1 MKTAFIHR
9 NFRNLS
15 FEKKVIFLAHLLT
28 LIFCFFPWFYAD
40 DSYLEFYNNAF
51 QGPIFLMGIFIFLI
65 SFIIVMLF
73 VDRLLEKETVK
84 LPFPEETLYFF
95 AGGQQIFILI
105 LAWSVLEVVGR
116 TFENHSISFGIFLVL
131 IAQVSGLVA
140 TFLFAQLEAQ
150 KKARGFFNHPNEKKD
165 NDNGGKPPTLIA

>member
-1 MKTAFIHR
+1 MKHAFIHR

-15 FEKKVIFLAHLLT
+15 FEKKVIFMSHFLT

-40 DSYLEFYNNAF
+40 DNYLEFHNNAF
-51 QGPIFLMGIFIFLI
+51 QGPIFLMGVFIFLI
-65 SFIIVMLF
+65 SFVIVMLF
-73 VDRLLEKETVK
+73 IDRLLEKETIK
-84 LPFPEETLYFF
+84 LPFAEASLYFF
-95 AGGQQIFILI
+95 AGAQQIFTLV

-116 TFENHSISFGIFLVL
+116 GFENHTISFGIFLVL

-150 KKARGFFNHPNEKKD
+150 KSARGFFNHPNEK
-165 NDNGGKPPTLIA
+165 NDDGKPPTLIA